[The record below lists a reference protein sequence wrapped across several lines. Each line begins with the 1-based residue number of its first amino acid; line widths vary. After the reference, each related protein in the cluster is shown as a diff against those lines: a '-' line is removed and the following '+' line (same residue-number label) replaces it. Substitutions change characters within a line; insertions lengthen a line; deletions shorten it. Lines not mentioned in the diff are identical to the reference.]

1 MILASA
7 FVLAASLFSPALAED
22 PRVRRA
28 LASVEERREP
38 LIAEW
43 IRVTE
48 IPAPSGQE
56 QDRAAYVRAELAK
69 LGVTDIKTD
78 ALGNVSAIRKGTEP
92 GPPIVIAAHMDTV
105 FPKETPIKVK
115 RENGVLKAPGIGDDT
130 TNVVALLEAARALDR
145 SGIALK
151 RDLLLLFTVQEETRL
166 NGMMHWM
173 ANGGVRPAMIVAL
186 DSRFGGLSY
195 GAFRISRLQFFYTSP
210 GGHTLVSRGKPN
222 PAKAIAKAILD
233 LYAIPL
239 PEPAPGTGQSRL
251 PVMNVGKIGGGTV
264 PNAIPEEAW
273 FTVDL
278 RSLDSPTQDRLLTQV
293 VSIAEAAAKHEGV
306 GFRMTKPDGED
317 VDYSRA
323 RSAEERRADSL
334 VATAKDVLEFV
345 KANGGLPVE
354 PIDGGAT
361 DANVG
366 VGYGVPAIAIGAGR
380 SRNGHTVNEQ
390 SDESAMVPGTQMIVL
405 LTCALAGLAGK

>member
-1 MILASA
+1 MILALPFA
-7 FVLAASLFSPALAED
+7 IAASLFTPTLAEH
-22 PRVRRA
+22 PAVKRA
-28 LASVEERREP
+28 LASIDERREP

-48 IPAPSGQE
+48 IPSPSGQE
-56 QDRAAYVRAELAK
+56 RQRAAYIRTELAK

-78 ALGNVSAIRKGTEP
+78 ALGNVSALRKGIES
-92 GPPIVIAAHMDTV
+92 GPPIVLAAHMDTV
-105 FPKETPIKVK
+105 FSMDTPIKVS
-115 RENGVLKAPGIGDDT
+115 RENGVLKAPGIGDDSV
-130 TNVVALLEAARALDR
+130 NVVALLETARALDR
-145 SGIALK
+145 AGVALK
-151 RDLLLLFTVQEETRL
+151 RDVMFLFTVQEETRL

-173 ANGGVRPAMIVAL
+173 KHSGVTPASIVAL

-222 PAKAIAKAILD
+222 PAKAVAKAILD

-239 PEPAPGTGQSRL
+239 PEPSPGTGQSRL

-293 VSIAEAAAKHEGV
+293 VATAEAAAKHEGV
-306 GFRMTKPDGED
+306 GFRLTKPDGDD

-323 RSAEERRADSL
+323 RPSAERLADPL
-334 VATAKDVLEFV
+334 VSTAKDVLEFV

-354 PIDGGAT
+354 PVDGGAT

-366 VGYGVPAIAIGAGR
+366 VGYGIPSIAIGAGR

-390 SDESAMVPGTQMIVL
+390 SDESAMVPGTRMIVL
-405 LTCALAGLAGK
+405 LTCALAGLAER